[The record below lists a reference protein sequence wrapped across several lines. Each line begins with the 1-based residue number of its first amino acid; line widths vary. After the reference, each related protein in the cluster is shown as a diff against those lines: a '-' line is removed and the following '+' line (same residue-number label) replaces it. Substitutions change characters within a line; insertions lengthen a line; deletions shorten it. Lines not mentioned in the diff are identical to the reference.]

1 MKMYRNPASIK
12 AFADHAHGYDL
23 QRLVQNRLKSLLQPD
38 LDYAAL
44 LLAVMVV
51 EEGDTTDDLE
61 NAVGFS
67 VVCNRWNSLPPGSEH
82 FTPSWDA
89 LDEHADWF
97 ELTFILSDEGE
108 GIVVFIPKAIACPL
122 GDLCR
127 AFATDQKG
135 KSES

>member
-12 AFADHAHGYDL
+12 ALADQAHGTEL
-23 QRLVQNRLKSLLQPD
+23 QPLVQNRLKSLLQPD

-51 EEGDTTDDLE
+51 EEGDTTDELE
-61 NAVGFS
+61 SAVGFS
-67 VVCNRWNSLPPGSEH
+67 VVRNRWNGLPPGGEH

-108 GIVVFIPKAIACPL
+108 GIVVLLPKAIACPL
-122 GDLCR
+122 GNLCR
-127 AFATDQKG
+127 AFATDQQGG
-135 KSES
+135 K